1 MFFNFTQPLKATI
14 QILTIPLGFMLS
26 GCVTPTL
33 TQENNLCHQQT
44 NAVNGSVESKSAV
57 NNSATN
63 KTGVENTAKVE
74 IEPCHYY
81 DSSTPYVRRKWQAGS
96 TEPAIKK
103 AVVPTSNSL
112 ENKGSGQQAELVTHF
127 NTINLSSGD
136 RLNIQILNGE
146 EFSSEVE
153 VNSDGFIYL
162 PFIPAIKAHGLK
174 IESLKLGI
182 KQLLIDEE
190 LMLATA
196 IRISI
201 TPLKWAPIE
210 VSVSGAVFEPGTH
223 FINHKSDTEITDDN
237 GGHTGDQASGRSI
250 AAALRS
256 SGGISPD
263 ADISAITVTRGEQT
277 LSLDLSGVIDGSST
291 PHLTLMAGDH
301 VHVPQLNQF
310 NDELARPSQI
320 TAPGIRVFI
329 SNLTQPASSNS
340 QSAVDTE
347 ATRFPYGTRLLSGAI
362 GANCI
367 GGAQSTNASRHII
380 LITKNPI
387 TKQIDVVERSLDN
400 LMVHSWK
407 PNMNPI
413 LLPGDGIACYD
424 SGVTNIREIA
434 KTVTEILLPATLLGL
449 L

>member
-1 MFFNFTQPLKATI
+1 MFFNFIQPLKANLLLVI
-14 QILTIPLGFMLS
+14 FSLCFMLS

-33 TQENNLCHQQT
+33 TQDNNLCHQQT
-44 NAVNGSVESKSAV
+44 SAVNKSAV
-57 NNSATN
+57 NTSSVNNSTKKEAQ
-63 KTGVENTAKVE
+63 
-74 IEPCHYY
+74 PCHYY
-81 DSSTPYVRRKWQAGS
+81 DSTTPYVRRRWQDDS
-96 TEPAIKK
+96 TVLVNKMEPD
-103 AVVPTSNSL
+103 PTSNSL
-112 ENKGSGQQAELVTHF
+112 ENEGPGLQTDLKAQF
-127 NTINLSSGD
+127 NVLNLSSGD
-136 RLNIQILNGE
+136 RLNIVILNGE

-153 VNSDGFIYL
+153 VNADGFIYL
-162 PFIPAIKAHGLK
+162 PFIPAIKARGLK
-174 IESLKLGI
+174 IESLKASI
-182 KQLLIDEE
+182 KQLLIDEQ
-190 LMLATA
+190 LMLAGT

-250 AAALRS
+250 TSALRS

-263 ADISAITVTRGEQT
+263 ADIGAITVTRGEQT

-301 VHVPQLNQF
+301 IHVPQLNQF

-320 TAPGIRVFI
+320 TVPGIRVFI

-367 GGAQSTNASRHII
+367 GGAQSTNASRHVI

-400 LMVHSWK
+400 LMVHSWR

-434 KTVTEILLPATLLGL
+434 KTFTEILLPATLLGL

>member
-1 MFFNFTQPLKATI
+1 MFFDFKQKLKASLS
-14 QILTIPLGFMLS
+14 LTLFGLCLNVT

-33 TQENNLCHQQT
+33 TQEKELCRQET
-44 NAVNGSVESKSAV
+44 SFTKSSV
-57 NNSATN
+57 
-63 KTGVENTAKVE
+63 
-74 IEPCHYY
+74 IEEGEQREVKPCHYY
-81 DSSTPYVRRKWQAGS
+81 DSSTPYVRKRWQTDSQKQQSSNEQASSLSAIEMRGS
-96 TEPAIKK
+96 IAQ
-103 AVVPTSNSL
+103 L
-112 ENKGSGQQAELVTHF
+112 ELLSRFNELH
-127 NTINLSSGD
+127 LSVGD
-136 RLNIQILNGE
+136 RLNIEILNGE
-146 EFSSEVE
+146 EFSSQVE
-153 VNSDGFIYL
+153 VNADGYIYL
-162 PFIPAIKAHGLK
+162 PFIPGVEARGLK
-174 IESLKLGI
+174 IEALKSCI
-182 KQLLIDEE
+182 RQVLIEE
-190 LMLATA
+190 QLMLAGS

-263 ADISAITVTRGEQT
+263 ADISAIKVTRGQQT
-277 LSLDLSGVIDGSST
+277 ISLDLSGAITGSST

-301 VHVPQLNQF
+301 IHVPQLNRF

-380 LITKNPI
+380 LITKNPL

-400 LMVHSWK
+400 LMAHSWK
-407 PNMNPI
+407 PNMNPV

-434 KTVTEILLPATLLGL
+434 KTFTEILLPATLLGVL
-449 L
+449 

>member
-1 MFFNFTQPLKATI
+1 MTYSFYQPI
-14 QILTIPLGFMLS
+14 QASLLPIMISLCLTLS

-33 TQENNLCHQQT
+33 TQEKNLCHQK
-44 NAVNGSVESKSAV
+44 NDVNKSSAV
-57 NNSATN
+57 KASAAEKRSPEN
-63 KTGVENTAKVE
+63 KAKLE
-74 IEPCHYY
+74 AEPCHYY
-81 DSSTPYVRRKWQAGS
+81 DSSTPYVRKRWQADSESLGNAEDIS
-96 TEPAIKK
+96 SHSDALEHENTALPTELITQFN
-103 AVVPTSNSL
+103 VP
-112 ENKGSGQQAELVTHF
+112 K
-127 NTINLSSGD
+127 LSSGD
-136 RLNIQILNGE
+136 RLNIEILNGE

-153 VNSDGFIYL
+153 VNADGFIYL
-162 PFIPAIKAHGLK
+162 PFIPAIKARGLK
-174 IESLKLGI
+174 IESLKVSI
-182 KQLLIDEE
+182 RQLLIDEQ
-190 LMLATA
+190 LMLAGA

-201 TPLKWAPIE
+201 TPRKWAPIE

-263 ADISAITVTRGEQT
+263 ADISAIAVTRGEQT
-277 LSLDLSGVIDGSST
+277 LTLDLSGVIDGSST
-291 PHLTLMAGDH
+291 PYLMLMAGDH
-301 VHVPQLNQF
+301 IHVPQLNQF